1 MATVFERV
9 KKAVGATDPYFDD
22 QVESAIRSAIADMKR
37 NAVNIPDENI
47 TASETLG
54 DPLLDRAVILYS
66 RSEFN
71 YDGAAER
78 YRDAYQYLLCSLS
91 LSEGYHHVGGDT
103 P

>member
-66 RSEFN
+66 RE
-71 YDGAAER
+71 AER